1 MYKYHTQCS
10 NNPCSYIPLLTCIAV
25 TITTQGGD
33 DESDGEMDEAHTD
46 PPSSH
51 PHPHAHAHFQGVN
64 RPLSAERQGLGPDA
78 EGQGLV
84 LNAEGQELG
93 TEDLALALLNAQ
105 QSPSASMYNRLGVGV
120 GTDPSQR
127 HSSSSGNNDGGF
139 EDDGYGDNNVNTHAA
154 MATTPSRR
162 LSVGNRSG
170 LPIHNISHPTPFSCS
185 YQS

>member
-78 EGQGLV
+78 EGQGLG
-84 LNAEGQELG
+84 LNTEGQELG
-93 TEDLALALLNAQ
+93 PEDLALALLDAQ
-105 QSPSASMYNRLGVGV
+105 QSPSASMYHRLGVGV
-120 GTDPSQR
+120 GVGVGD
-127 HSSSSGNNDGGF
+127 GEDNDYVDHDDMMGGP
-139 EDDGYGDNNVNTHAA
+139 GPGQGGRGVAA
-154 MATTPSRR
+154 MATTPTRR
-162 LSVGNRSG
+162 LSVGTRSG